1 MTNSRQPIPRK
12 KKSATSRRS
21 PRKTTKKAVRTT
33 MPIWLRNVLVAV
45 IVAFFWVGFYYL
57 FFWPYCYSW

>member
-33 MPIWLRNVLVAV
+33 MPIWLRNVL
-45 IVAFFWVGFYYL
+45 FFLGGILL
-57 FFWPYCYSW
+57 FLY